1 MPKSPASWLRRI
13 FARSTSQDADQ
24 PERSIMPTPN
34 RLIVGLG
41 NPGRE
46 YAGTRHNVGF
56 EVIDRLADRLGVRME
71 PDSSQAFVAEARWRG
86 RTLALAKPQLFMN
99 VSGTPVRTLARRY
112 NLQPDA
118 ILVVVDD
125 LHLDVGTL
133 RIRSKGS
140 AGGHNGTQDIIDKL
154 GSATIPRL
162 RLGIGSGYRRG
173 QQSDFVLSPFKADE
187 EEAVEVMLESA
198 ADAALTFVTDGV
210 MTTMNRFNGAGR

>member
-1 MPKSPASWLRRI
+1 
-13 FARSTSQDADQ
+13 
-24 PERSIMPTPN
+24 MPTPN

-56 EVIDRLADRLGVRME
+56 EVVDRLAERLGVRME
-71 PDSSQAFVAEARWRG
+71 PDSSQALVAEARWRG

-112 NLQPDA
+112 NLDPDA

-125 LHLDVGTL
+125 LHLDVGVL
-133 RIRSKGS
+133 RVRAKGS
-140 AGGHNGTQDIIDKL
+140 AGGHNGTQSIIDKL
-154 GSATIPRL
+154 GSSAFPRL

-173 QQSDFVLSPFKADE
+173 QQSDYVLSAFKPGEQD
-187 EEAVEVMLESA
+187 AVEAMLEQA
-198 ADAALTFVTDGV
+198 TDAALTFITDGAQ
-210 MTTMNRFNGAGR
+210 TTMNRFNGKSG